1 MKLLTRIEEMKTK
14 IFNLIFL
21 KLTPGWFVEF
31 EITFKL
37 YCWLAAMGYED
48 KPEEDDSSEQPF

>member
-1 MKLLTRIEEMKTK
+1 MKTK
-14 IFNLIFL
+14 IFNFIFL